1 MASFTIIESGNTPLK
16 NGKLIDWNI
25 LESEV
30 KKVCHYVKHVAFFL
44 SDKQEV
50 IAMIFPDRTEMAHP
64 DYSKTPEE
72 GCFCPRNLNELG
84 KCLSGCTGVANIQL
98 PVGHA
103 RINKAIIL
111 NTDLTIEEG
120 TLTPAGSI
128 NVEGV
133 LAKFGNHLANLYG
146 AGLAVKEEACIMNLP

>member
-84 KCLSGCTGVANIQL
+84 KCLSGCTGVANIA
-98 PVGHA
+98 PVGRTSQA
-103 RINKAIIL
+103 RSSSGTWTGMPTTSIL
-111 NTDLTIEEG
+111 VQIVR
-120 TLTPAGSI
+120 I
-128 NVEGV
+128 
-133 LAKFGNHLANLYG
+133 
-146 AGLAVKEEACIMNLP
+146 